1 MGDADAD
8 SGLRFSA
15 PSAAV
20 KLTNSSSQQSQG
32 SRQPGGAR
40 EEDDYYLRRKKVGQG
55 DLLSS

>member
-20 KLTNSSSQQSQG
+20 KLTLLPPNKAKGAASLET
-32 SRQPGGAR
+32 PGKSTTTTYD
-40 EEDDYYLRRKKVGQG
+40 E
-55 DLLSS
+55 